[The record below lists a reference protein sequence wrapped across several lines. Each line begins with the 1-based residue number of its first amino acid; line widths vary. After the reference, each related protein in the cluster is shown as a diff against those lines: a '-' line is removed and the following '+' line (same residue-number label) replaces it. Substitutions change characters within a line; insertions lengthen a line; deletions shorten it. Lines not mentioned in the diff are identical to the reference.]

1 MARGFDIPIFYRG
14 NIITAVKQA
23 RTVRD
28 PRKRDL
34 MPSVLDFGPVVF
46 SVARSFGFCYGVEN
60 AIEIAYQTLERYPT
74 RRKFMLS
81 EMIHNP
87 HVNDDLQ
94 RRGMRFL
101 RSVSGEQL
109 IPMDILTPEDIV
121 LIPAFG
127 TAIEVKQDLAARGLE
142 IKKYDTTCP
151 FVSKVWRR
159 SKQIGRKGFT
169 VVVHGKHYHEESRAT
184 FSHAKQD
191 APVVVLR
198 DIREARNL
206 SRVIKGE
213 EGAEFFFEQ
222 FEGRFSEGFD
232 PKNDLK
238 RIGVVNQTTM
248 LVSETQAI
256 SKEIRQALVD
266 RYGEEAITHHF
277 ADTSDTLCY
286 ATHEN
291 QEATQELLKQPLD
304 LALVVGG
311 YNSSNT
317 SQLASLCEQVV
328 PTYFIKDAQEILSL
342 SRIRHFDYPN
352 QQLRETEGWVPDRRP
367 LQVALT
373 AGASCPDAQ
382 LDQVIVKIVDMM
394 PEARTPEE
402 VLDDFHA
409 MDGI

>member
-23 RTVRD
+23 RIVRD

-60 AIEIAYQTLERYPT
+60 AIEIAYQTLERYPN

-206 SRVIKGE
+206 SRVIRGE

-266 RYGEEAITHHF
+266 RYGEEAIAYHF

-317 SQLASLCEQVV
+317 SQLAGLCEQVV
-328 PTYFIKDAQEILSL
+328 PTYFIKDAQEVLSL
-342 SRIRHFDYPN
+342 SRILHFDYPT
-352 QQLRETEGWVPDRRP
+352 QQLRETEGWVPDKRP